1 MIGAIRLLVVAI
13 ALVAG
18 NAAAQ
23 GFTSNPLTLL
33 CNCLP
38 GSVTHL
44 YAQGF
49 AKIAAKYLGKPVNLE
64 LASPGG
70 GVTRRFVE
78 SATRDGHSLF
88 VHSINAFR
96 IPYQE
101 NVSWHPVKDFTY
113 VIALARF
120 EFGVVVKADSKF
132 RTIGDVVEYARANPS
147 KFVYATSSHGQTQHL
162 AMEDLAYKTGVRF
175 VSVHGTFEQ
184 SARALAEGRVMAIA
198 ESTVWGPYV
207 DSGAFRLLVTFGE
220 ARSRWK
226 APTAR
231 ESGFD
236 VLTYSPVGIVAPK
249 GVDPARVKILHDAFN
264 RALDDPEYDRLLRQ
278 FEMVDWYKSG
288 DDYADWAV
296 DQFEFQRALLKRTIG
311 LKRN

>member
-1 MIGAIRLLVVAI
+1 
-13 ALVAG
+13 
-18 NAAAQ
+18 
-23 GFTSNPLTLL
+23 
-33 CNCLP
+33 
-38 GSVTHL
+38 
-44 YAQGF
+44 
-49 AKIAAKYLGKPVNLE
+49 
-64 LASPGG
+64 
-70 GVTRRFVE
+70 
-78 SATRDGHSLF
+78 
-88 VHSINAFR
+88 
-96 IPYQE
+96 
-101 NVSWHPVKDFTY
+101 
-113 VIALARF
+113 
-120 EFGVVVKADSKF
+120 
-132 RTIGDVVEYARANPS
+132 
-147 KFVYATSSHGQTQHL
+147 
-162 AMEDLAYKTGVRF
+162 MEDLAYKTGVRF
-175 VSVHGTFEQ
+175 VGVHGTFEP

-207 DSGAFRLLVTFGE
+207 DSGDFRLLVTFGE

-296 DQFEFQRALLKRTIG
+296 DEFEFQRALLKRTIG